1 VQAHLRGH
9 TYGTVV
15 DDEPPLS
22 TAWTFAS
29 GHSPD
34 TTYLPLLQ
42 VDFDIAVDT
51 LNRALPGADFP
62 IQLPYDTSRR
72 RKRARDRWREGVDL
86 HR

>member
-1 VQAHLRGH
+1 
-9 TYGTVV
+9 V

-62 IQLPYDTSRR
+62 IQLS
-72 RKRARDRWREGVDL
+72 V
-86 HR
+86 